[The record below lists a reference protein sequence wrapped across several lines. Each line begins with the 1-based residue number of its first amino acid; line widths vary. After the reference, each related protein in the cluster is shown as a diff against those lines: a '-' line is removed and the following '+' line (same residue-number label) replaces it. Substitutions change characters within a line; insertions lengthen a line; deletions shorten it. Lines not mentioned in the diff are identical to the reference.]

1 MSGTA
6 KILILG
12 NGFDLAHFLP
22 TKYDHFMH
30 AMRNVEEYSQ
40 DTPMTFQELYTDLMN
55 NEKHFFENTT
65 KLYKTEDVTLSLD
78 KVKKLQDK
86 LRKNGWF
93 QYFKHYID
101 SGIDTWIDFENEMEV
116 VLSAICYIIS
126 EIEKNIEYLQFF
138 STDILFL
145 SDKIFNRKL

>member
-65 KLYKTEDVTLSLD
+65 KLYKTEDVTLSL
-78 KVKKLQDK
+78 
-86 LRKNGWF
+86 
-93 QYFKHYID
+93 
-101 SGIDTWIDFENEMEV
+101 
-116 VLSAICYIIS
+116 
-126 EIEKNIEYLQFF
+126 
-138 STDILFL
+138 
-145 SDKIFNRKL
+145 

>member
-55 NEKHFFENTT
+55 NEKHFFENSNHGNVFTPADWYSVENDAWDINNW
-65 KLYKTEDVTLSLD
+65 KLEAG
-78 KVKKLQDK
+78 
-86 LRKNGWF
+86 N
-93 QYFKHYID
+93 
-101 SGIDTWIDFENEMEV
+101 
-116 VLSAICYIIS
+116 
-126 EIEKNIEYLQFF
+126 
-138 STDILFL
+138 ST
-145 SDKIFNRKL
+145 SPTN